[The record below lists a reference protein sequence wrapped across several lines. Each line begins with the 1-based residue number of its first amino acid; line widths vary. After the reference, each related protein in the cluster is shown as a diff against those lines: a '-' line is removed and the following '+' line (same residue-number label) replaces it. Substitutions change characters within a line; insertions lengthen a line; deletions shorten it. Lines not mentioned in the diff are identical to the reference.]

1 METLMNI
8 LNEIDDSVNWTEEKG
23 LVDDRILDSFGVIT
37 LISELEDAFD
47 IQIEASE
54 IIPENFNSVD
64 AMWMMITRLQE
75 NQ

>member
-8 LNEIDDSVNWTEEKG
+8 LNEIDDSVNWMEEKG

>member
-8 LNEIDDSVNWTEEKG
+8 LNEIDDSVNWMEEKG

-47 IQIEASE
+47 VQIEASE
-54 IIPENFNSVD
+54 IIPENFNSID

-75 NQ
+75 NL